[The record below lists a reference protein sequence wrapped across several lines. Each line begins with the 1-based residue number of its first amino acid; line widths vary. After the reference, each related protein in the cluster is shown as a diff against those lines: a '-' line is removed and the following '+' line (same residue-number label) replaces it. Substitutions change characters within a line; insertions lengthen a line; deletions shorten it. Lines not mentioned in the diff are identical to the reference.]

1 MLSLTITLTSPRHS
15 DNSTDDFQRSSPDL
29 VSPLWSPS
37 DLWRW
42 SAVAAGAGSSQEAQ
56 NKLRLAQP
64 PQLPRPSP
72 LAGATHIQGQSC
84 PSQCLELQS
93 VSYPNVV
100 ARLRPSQNLR
110 TWGLPWFAICF
121 IAGVELTAS
130 SRLSMRSAL
139 SCPQPS
145 GLHSAHLSEL
155 VLQYQVI

>member
-15 DNSTDDFQRSSPDL
+15 DFQRSSPDL
-29 VSPLWSPS
+29 VSPLGVPVTCEG
-37 DLWRW
+37 

-139 SCPQPS
+139 SCPQPT